1 MQVTKQK
8 ELVRQTEAEPNTK
21 AEGLLDMVRQTQR
34 KKTEDTL
41 TGMETEGPVKTVMAW
56 QGDSKRMDGWVNIQK
71 NDVEKDMG
79 RNRKVDSEM
88 REAKGCSGK
97 LTDRKKRGR

>member
-1 MQVTKQK
+1 MTITNSRVT
-8 ELVRQTEAEPNTK
+8 ERMCRI
-21 AEGLLDMVRQTQR
+21 LL
-34 KKTEDTL
+34 
-41 TGMETEGPVKTVMAW
+41 
-56 QGDSKRMDGWVNIQK
+56 NIQK